1 MKNPIVGMVA
11 AALLLMSQVAPAHAQ
26 VALRFTPADA
36 TVAPG
41 STGQLSL
48 MLDDAL
54 DVRTIDIRVSFD
66 PAVVRSLGGSDGSLY
81 TASGFQLFQGF
92 EDSAPG
98 EWYGYTV
105 IIGSG
110 DYIVGPG
117 ELYVWEFEALA
128 EGVSPVT
135 DVQTYMSAPGNVW
148 YPEVAIGPT
157 TIIVGDPL
165 SAVADLPL
173 VPTDLRIWPN
183 PFNPRTHVG
192 FDLQADTLAR
202 LAVYDPAGRRVAIL
216 YEGPAAAGQLAFEW
230 DGRDDRGRMQPGG
243 VYLFQLTTGL
253 GTTGARG
260 VLLK

>member
-1 MKNPIVGMVA
+1 MSRRVLWVIVVLVSLSIWEPEA
-11 AALLLMSQVAPAHAQ
+11 QAQ
-26 VALRFTPADA
+26 VALRLTPQDT

-41 STGQLSL
+41 STGRLSV
-48 MLDDAL
+48 MLDEAL

-66 PAVVRSLGGSDGSLY
+66 PAVVRSLGGSGGSLY
-81 TASGFQLFQGF
+81 TDSGFQLFQGF
-92 EDSAPG
+92 EESAPG

-105 IIGSG
+105 IIGAG

-117 ELYVWEFEALA
+117 ELYVWEFEALT

-148 YPEVAIGPT
+148 YPEVTIGPT

-165 SAVADLPL
+165 SAVTDLPP
-173 VPTDLRIWPN
+173 VPNDLRIWPN
-183 PFNPRTHVG
+183 PFNPRAHVG
-192 FDLQADTLAR
+192 FDLQIDTLAR
-202 LAVYDPAGRRVAIL
+202 LAVYDPAGRRVAVL
-216 YEGPAAAGQLAFEW
+216 FEGLAAAGPSTFEW

-243 VYLFQLTTGL
+243 VYLFRLTTSL
-253 GTTGARG
+253 GTTGTRG